1 MNTYSVLNICL
12 ILERLAGVGIIWQ
25 TYVRYTLLREVVAL
39 AGPISLRSLEWL
51 RKKLD
56 GGVSGA
62 GCGCWHH
69 LEEFE
74 NAG

>member
-1 MNTYSVLNICL
+1 MFAIP
-12 ILERLAGVGIIWQ
+12 
-25 TYVRYTLLREVVAL
+25 LLREVVAL
-39 AGPISLRSLEWL
+39 AGPISLRSLESL

-74 NAG
+74 NAGG